1 MDQTINTNAEN
12 QESRKSV
19 LWPVLVG
26 GVFVA
31 LAGTNAVL
39 FNRVD
44 TLKDQVAQNQAASA
58 AEIDAVKQA
67 AAASAQS
74 AQQSFAELST
84 HVDSGAKTATAA
96 AQRASQI
103 AQRNAEKMVRELAA
117 QQKAS
122 DEQISK
128 AIGEVR
134 TVTDEHT
141 AKVTGLESSVGTVK
155 EEVSQTRSTLDQ
167 TISDLKSTRGDLG
180 VQSGLIATN
189 AKELAALRELGD
201 RQYYEFTIRKGAGPA
216 KVGNMTVELKKADTK
231 RNKYNVQIVADDKTV
246 EKKDRTINEPVQMY
260 VNGNRQP
267 YEIVVNDVQKNAIV
281 GYLAVP
287 KVLQS
292 RR

>member
-12 QESRKSV
+12 QGSRKSV

-26 GVFVA
+26 GVFVM
-31 LAGTNAVL
+31 LAGANAVL

-44 TLKDQVAQNQAASA
+44 TLKQQVAHNEEASA
-58 AEIDAVKQA
+58 AQLNEVRQSADAAVQA
-67 AAASAQS
+67 A
-74 AQQSFAELST
+74 QQKVVELST
-84 HVDSGAKTATAA
+84 HVDEGTKSMSIA
-96 AQRASQI
+96 AQRAAAN
-103 AQRNAEKMVRELAA
+103 AQRNAEKMVNQLAA
-117 QQKAS
+117 QTKAS
-122 DEQISK
+122 DEEFSK
-128 AIGEVR
+128 AIGEVK

-155 EEVSQTRSTLDQ
+155 DDVAQTRSTLDA
-167 TISDLKSTRGDLG
+167 TIADLKSTRGDLG

-216 KVGNMTVELKKADTK
+216 KVGNMTVELKKVDTK
-231 RNKYNVQIVADDKTV
+231 RNKYNIQINADDKTT
-246 EKKDRTINEPVQMY
+246 EKKDRTVNEPVQMY
-260 VNGNRQP
+260 VGGMRQP